1 MKGLKKLLGTIKAKI
16 HEADRKKV
24 LRILK
29 SGDVA
34 ALASALQ
41 GPTRLTLAYDG
52 IGDNGAKALAG
63 ALLTNTTLTWI
74 SLDGNDIGVEGA
86 KALAGAL
93 LTNNKLTAMYLGDNH
108 IGVEGAK
115 ALAGALL
122 TNTTLTATSLRGN
135 GIGDNE
141 AKALAG
147 ALRTNTTLTWIYLD
161 GNTIGVEGAKALA
174 GALLTND
181 TLTTIDL
188 RSNNISGEIRN
199 QINEATAAN
208 EKKIVLDYT
217 PFIEAHDTV
226 ELATAMNKA
235 TALRLDNKNI
245 GVEHMKILAIA
256 LSENKT
262 ITSLRLLNCDIC
274 NECTKEL
281 GNVLV
286 KNDTIATINLADNR
300 LGDDGAK
307 EIATAL
313 RTNKALTALY
323 LTGNDIGDNG
333 AKEIATAL
341 RTNKTLTTL
350 DITRNDIGDDGAL
363 ALANVSEIRHTDI
376 KIETVGNKGNVCCNS
391 ILVARSH
398 PQMWAISYDQL
409 LKVRDQAKQL
419 FKDDFEDKTM
429 RDINENII
437 IPVCRKNKRS
447 YALSENICGLKTDVF
462 VSHSWDEAFG
472 EFVECIVQAYDNKL
486 RKPNLWICAFGLLQG
501 NFEEIKAQLGT
512 GDTALDESPFVRAL
526 KGADNY
532 LVVRNSNT
540 DLCGRIWCICEFIY
554 AQKYGL
560 IPGRTLVT
568 GPDTFADKNT
578 SCIDAQSYDPS
589 DKEKILEELTT
600 NSSVADI
607 DAYIREF
614 RSFGWTRD
622 LDSTRTTGEFGVN
635 AEVNADSASES
646 QTMSPIE
653 RLNQI
658 IAELSSDITDN
669 SLTDSQQQQSQK
681 RLKEIKAVKNE
692 VLNNIKEKDLAL
704 EESGKVLKEK
714 DEALKEKDQA
724 LKEKDQ
730 VLILLKEKVLAGEEK
745 EQTLIM
751 KLNGLQTELNNVNIK

>member
-1 MKGLKKLLGTIKAKI
+1 MNIKLSTNKI
-16 HEADRKKV
+16 
-24 LRILK
+24 
-29 SGDVA
+29 S
-34 ALASALQ
+34 
-41 GPTRLTLAYDG
+41 
-52 IGDNGAKALAG
+52 
-63 ALLTNTTLTWI
+63 
-74 SLDGNDIGVEGA
+74 
-86 KALAGAL
+86 
-93 LTNNKLTAMYLGDNH
+93 
-108 IGVEGAK
+108 
-115 ALAGALL
+115 
-122 TNTTLTATSLRGN
+122 
-135 GIGDNE
+135 
-141 AKALAG
+141 
-147 ALRTNTTLTWIYLD
+147 
-161 GNTIGVEGAKALA
+161 
-174 GALLTND
+174 
-181 TLTTIDL
+181 
-188 RSNNISGEIRN
+188 
-199 QINEATAAN
+199 
-208 EKKIVLDYT
+208 
-217 PFIEAHDTV
+217 
-226 ELATAMNKA
+226 
-235 TALRLDNKNI
+235 
-245 GVEHMKILAIA
+245 
-256 LSENKT
+256 
-262 ITSLRLLNCDIC
+262 
-274 NECTKEL
+274 
-281 GNVLV
+281 
-286 KNDTIATINLADNR
+286 
-300 LGDDGAK
+300 DDGAK
-307 EIATAL
+307 DIAIAL
-313 RTNKALTALY
+313 GTNTSV
-323 LTGNDIGDNG
+323 
-333 AKEIATAL
+333 
-341 RTNKTLTTL
+341 TTL
-350 DITRNDIGDDGAL
+350 NLTDNAIGDDGAS
-363 ALANVSEIRHTDI
+363 ALAHVLLTNKTLMNINLS
-376 KIETVGNKGNVCCNS
+376 GNIGANYFAS
-391 ILVARSH
+391 ILAAH
-398 PQMWAISYDQL
+398 ADPGMWAISFERL
-409 LKVRDQAKQL
+409 LMVNDQAKKL
-419 FKDDFEDKTM
+419 FKEDFESKTM
-429 RDINENII
+429 RDVNDMII
-437 IPVCRKNKRS
+437 IPVCRKEKKS
-447 YALSENICGLKTDVF
+447 YALSINKCGLKTDVF
-462 VSHSWDEAFG
+462 VSHSWDERFG
-472 EFVECIVQAYDNKL
+472 DFVECIKQAYKNKL

-704 EESGKVLKEK
+704 KER
-714 DEALKEKDQA
+714 
-724 LKEKDQ
+724 DQ